1 MEHRKVLKGI
11 GSVFL
16 SPQRRNNTWAAVW
29 TWGVLSESSHV
40 CPPDWL
46 SCIWGGF
53 KTLFLITFKCSVFSE
68 LPLCNKGPR
77 RALMIGVNS
86 IQRKLLVEKKL
97 GTCLGSHIITIT
109 PTPHPL
115 RLLYYYFL
123 TITFI
128 SAWIP
133 RYGQNMFVTIQ
144 NKTTFVLKVDSESTM
159 FRAVSH
165 SSCRDSHTVFW
176 LKKKTSESFLLVEY
190 FPHWK
195 KSERTEQSRGNMEN
209 LTERDKAKA
218 AGRFYSGYFH
228 TFASFSHHSVFK

>member
-68 LPLCNKGPR
+68 LPLCNKGPC

-86 IQRKLLVEKKL
+86 TQRKLLV
-97 GTCLGSHIITIT
+97 
-109 PTPHPL
+109 
-115 RLLYYYFL
+115 
-123 TITFI
+123 
-128 SAWIP
+128 
-133 RYGQNMFVTIQ
+133 
-144 NKTTFVLKVDSESTM
+144 
-159 FRAVSH
+159 
-165 SSCRDSHTVFW
+165 
-176 LKKKTSESFLLVEY
+176 KKKARNLSRQPHHYDHAYSSSLKTLVLLL
-190 FPHWK
+190 PHNYIHICMDPTLWTK
-195 KSERTEQSRGNMEN
+195 HVCSNTEQNYICF
-209 LTERDKAKA
+209 K
-218 AGRFYSGYFH
+218 SGLGIH
-228 TFASFSHHSVFK
+228 NV

>member
-1 MEHRKVLKGI
+1 MEQQKDLKGI

-16 SPQRRNNTWAAVW
+16 SPQRCNNTQATVW

-68 LPLCNKGPR
+68 LPLCNKGPC

-86 IQRKLLVEKKL
+86 TQRKLSEKKKL
-97 GTCLGSHIITIT
+97 GTCLGRHIITIT

-128 SAWIP
+128 FAWIP
-133 RYGQNMFVTIQ
+133 RYGQNMFVAIQ
-144 NKTTFVLKVDSESTM
+144 NKTTFVLKVGWESTM

-165 SSCRDSHTVFW
+165 RSCRDSHIFW
-176 LKKKTSESFLLVEY
+176 LLKKKTSESFLLVEY
-190 FPHWK
+190 FPLERRVRGRNRAEGTWK
-195 KSERTEQSRGNMEN
+195 
-209 LTERDKAKA
+209 
-218 AGRFYSGYFH
+218 
-228 TFASFSHHSVFK
+228 V